1 MSGTR
6 VPDSTGRPSVGRK
19 LIAVLHAD
27 MVGYSRLIGLDDVG
41 TLERLRT
48 LRNALI
54 DPAIA
59 EHGGRLVNT
68 GGDSLLIV
76 FESVDGA
83 VRCAMN
89 VQQQIPSHDGSQ
101 PDRAIRFRV
110 GINVGDVIPDGTDVH
125 GDVVNVAARLE
136 AACPP
141 GGICVTRAV
150 RDHVRDRLGLEF
162 EELGALNLK
171 NIARPVEAFVLRLEP
186 EGTELTGLSL
196 TQIPPAK
203 PTRPRLSV
211 LVASIKS
218 QGFPRED
225 EHLVHGITEN
235 VTTDLSRLPG
245 SFVVGRADGT
255 LQSGDLAGL
264 RMIARDLGVCY
275 VVQGSMR
282 KTGEQIAVNVQ
293 LISTE
298 TGAHIWA
305 ERFHIDFRDK
315 EDAHNEITGRL
326 VRVLSVKLIEDV
338 KSRIEVIHPQYWSPD
353 DLVMRGRGL
362 LNRPISVAIR
372 GEALR
377 CFEQALDRE
386 PSSVAAKVG
395 IAGVLV
401 SNVLDGWSQALE
413 QDKARA
419 LQFLTEILRD
429 DAGNAEAHAY
439 MGMLCRVQGRLSD
452 SRIELEIAMGLA
464 PNSIQAMGQLGI
476 TLTFLGQPE
485 AAILQIERCL
495 RLAPHDRSTPVNQ
508 AFLGLCKI
516 LLGDVEEAIIWLR
529 KARAANP
536 RLFYTHALLAAA
548 LGLTNELDEAGD
560 ALRQA
565 VKIKPEFFSDSYLEA
580 VLRESSPQFLTLLR
594 KTVYAGLIR
603 AGLPLIVPDFA
614 PLPDER

>member
-1 MSGTR
+1 MPGITASDR
-6 VPDSTGRPSVGRK
+6 SQERRK
-19 LIAVLHAD
+19 LIAVVHAD

-48 LRNALI
+48 LRSTLI

-76 FESVDGA
+76 FDSIDGA
-83 VRCAMN
+83 VRCAVK
-89 VQQQIPSHDGSQ
+89 VQQEVPVCDGDQ
-101 PDRAIRFRV
+101 PTGRAIRFRV
-110 GINVGDVIPDGTDVH
+110 GINVGDVIPDGTDIH

-136 AACPP
+136 AECPP
-141 GGICVTRAV
+141 GGICVSRAV
-150 RDHVRDRLGLEF
+150 RDHVQDRLNLGF
-162 EELGALNLK
+162 QDVGALNLK
-171 NIARPVEAFVLRLEP
+171 NISRLVEAFVLRLEP
-186 EGTELTGLSL
+186 EGAELTGPSL
-196 TQIPPAK
+196 NQIPFAK
-203 PTRPRLSV
+203 PSRPRLSV
-211 LVASIKS
+211 LVASIQS
-218 QGFPRED
+218 QGFPREY
-225 EHLVHGITEN
+225 ELLVQGITEN
-235 VTTDLSRLPG
+235 VTTDLSQLPG

-305 ERFHIDFRDK
+305 ERFHVDFGNT

-338 KSRIEVIHPQYWSPD
+338 KNRIEVIHPQYWSPD

-362 LNRPISVAIR
+362 LTRPMSVAIR
-372 GEALR
+372 GEAMR

-386 PSSVAAKVG
+386 PSSVAAKIG

-401 SNVLDGWSQALE
+401 SNVLDGWSQAPE
-413 QDKARA
+413 QDKARS
-419 LQFLTEILRD
+419 LQFLTEIIRD

-439 MGMLCRVQGRLSD
+439 MGMLCRVQGHLSD

-464 PNSIQAMGQLGI
+464 PNNIQAIGQLGI
-476 TLTFLGQPE
+476 TLAFLGQPE
-485 AAILQIERCL
+485 AAIPQIERCL
-495 RLAPHDRSTPVNQ
+495 RLAPHDRTTPTNQ
-508 AFLGLCKI
+508 AILGLCKI

-536 RLFYTHALLAAA
+536 RLFYTHAFLAAA
-548 LGLTNELDEAGD
+548 LGLTNQLDEASES
-560 ALRQA
+560 LRQA
-565 VKIKPEFFSDSYLEA
+565 VKIRPEFGLNSDLEA
-580 VLRESSPQFLTLLR
+580 VLRESSPQYLALWR

-603 AGLPLIVPDFA
+603 AGLPLVVPDFA
-614 PLPDER
+614 PLPDE